1 MLNPS
6 GVRVSMEEKPATS
19 TDAHKTWK
27 TMKQVTLRVPDDM
40 VALIVQL
47 AARMP
52 EVEIV
57 EREEQSLDGDGLGDI
72 DRRMASAM
80 GTLQTNGAL
89 RNPYDFTWIMVAIG
103 DGVVKG
109 MGAFRSPQSFMDY
122 LHGLGVEHVPS
133 RSTLSAWFNKVLG
146 TYPDW
151 EFVDTQDP
159 LEILRRKNVVRQF
172 LCAMRQAG
180 KGQLDR

>member
-6 GVRVSMEEKPATS
+6 GVRVSMEEKSTTS
-19 TDAHKTWK
+19 TGAHKTWK

-40 VALIVQL
+40 VALIEQL

-57 EREEQSLDGDGLGDI
+57 ERKELSLDDDVLGDT
-72 DRRMASAM
+72 DRRVAMAM
-80 GTLQTNGAL
+80 KTLQQNSAL
-89 RNPYDFTWIMVAIG
+89 RNPYDYTWIMVAIG
-103 DGVVKG
+103 DGAVKG

-122 LHGLGVEHVPS
+122 LRGIGVEQVPC
-133 RSTLSAWFNKVLG
+133 RSTLSAWYNRVLG
-146 TYPDW
+146 KYPDW
-151 EFVDTQDP
+151 EFTDTEDP

-172 LCAMRQAG
+172 LSAMR
-180 KGQLDR
+180 